1 MFQPKP
7 QKGCHFSAT
16 SVTDGFPNHPHLRWR
31 FLCDVF
37 GILQITR
44 NLVEGWTFLCC
55 KVKAINM
62 KQLYTE
68 GAGNSLYS
76 KDVKKNNPG
85 PTLSYF
91 PHTKFDPP
99 WRIAHVLQDFRP
111 PAWRPSPCNAEYQEV
126 PTPCPTASSSCLAGW
141 LRSNHR
147 NHLGNRNPTATVES
161 FCGFNEDG
169 LTSILVSGEQ
179 PQQTQLV
186 QFVTQKTLAPDLSK
200 FVVKGGVSFL
210 VLSHHPLEYEGT
222 EILHRPV
229 KLTAADLDLQDS
241 LRTLPGYLGS
251 DSHEHFYCSDR
262 NRAPGIHC
270 HCPPSDLHT
279 YT

>member
-1 MFQPKP
+1 
-7 QKGCHFSAT
+7 
-16 SVTDGFPNHPHLRWR
+16 
-31 FLCDVF
+31 
-37 GILQITR
+37 
-44 NLVEGWTFLCC
+44 
-55 KVKAINM
+55 M
-62 KQLYTE
+62 KQLYASVLKSHLNTE

-76 KDVKKNNPG
+76 RHVQKIILAQHCAVF
-85 PTLSYF
+85 PTQISITLEDSSCAPRF
-91 PHTKFDPP
+91 PASCVVT
-99 WRIAHVLQDFRP
+99 
-111 PAWRPSPCNAEYQEV
+111 SPCNAEYQEA
-126 PTPCPTASSSCLAGW
+126 PTPCPTANSSCLAGW

-147 NHLGNRNPTATVES
+147 NHLGHRNPTATVES
-161 FCGFNEDG
+161 FCGFNEDDDF
-169 LTSILVSGEQ
+169 SILVSGEQ

-222 EILHRPV
+222 ESFTDLWSSQQQTLTSRILSE
-229 KLTAADLDLQDS
+229 LFQD
-241 LRTLPGYLGS
+241 TWDP